1 MEMALR
7 VGSYLRPSDCRHGGN
22 RSCPMCELLGNSLD
36 VNMLGVESHHFEL
49 VVNFEWRRVAVGVSS
64 AAGQSQ
70 WRIAV
75 RSPS

>member
-1 MEMALR
+1 
-7 VGSYLRPSDCRHGGN
+7 
-22 RSCPMCELLGNSLD
+22 MCELLGNSLD
-36 VNMLGVESHHFEL
+36 VNMLGVESHHLEL

-64 AAGQSQ
+64 AVGQSQ